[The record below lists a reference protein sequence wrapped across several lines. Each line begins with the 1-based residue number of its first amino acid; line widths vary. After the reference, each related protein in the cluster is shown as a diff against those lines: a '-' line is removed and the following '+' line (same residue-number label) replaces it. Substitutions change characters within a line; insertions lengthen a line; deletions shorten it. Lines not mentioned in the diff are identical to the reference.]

1 MKKRGILALMLASST
16 FALATIARAGSISA
30 RMDVTATV
38 VVNCRLSVPPLS
50 FGTYDPLA
58 ANASQPAD
66 TSAIVTVTCSRNTT
80 AALSFDFGLHALGGS
95 DRDMR
100 GPGTD
105 NLRYQIYRDS
115 ARSQGWGQG
124 GDALRILSKGITQP
138 DEVTVFGRIPPQQE
152 VQPGAYSDA
161 LTAVVDF

>member
-16 FALATIARAGSISA
+16 FALAPIARAGSISA

-38 VVNCRLSVPPLS
+38 VVNCRVNVPPLS
-50 FGTYDPLA
+50 FGVYDPLA

-66 TSAIVTVTCSRNTT
+66 AAAVVTVTCSRNTT
-80 AALSFDFGLHALGGS
+80 AALSFDFGLYALSGG
-95 DRDMR
+95 DRGMR
-100 GPGTD
+100 GPGID
-105 NLRYQIYRDS
+105 YLRYQIYRDS
-115 ARSQGWGQG
+115 ARSQVWGQG
-124 GDALRILSKGITQP
+124 GDALQILSKGITQP
-138 DEVTVFGRIPPQQE
+138 DQVTVFGRIPPQQE